1 MKLWN
6 STLVQF
12 AIEFSPTIV
21 HSFGIVSRR
30 FRSVIQPHHNAMGK
44 QTKWKLLRFR
54 VGCVRTATW
63 QVCDK
68 YPATGNLWQIFLYQV
83 HLLPLR
89 ISHSVV
95 CVVAERLTSY
105 SIDERG
111 KVVDRWIA
119 FGFIYSFSLHD
130 KMVFFSANSP
140 QTAKR
145 TMCGNVHWICV
156 LNTYDTHIP
165 NEKLFAEF
173 KMHECIYL
181 LWAFFVVIFIQEFSF
196 YCSNAGANAR
206 ENIRKRHCSAENV
219 CLTKLAREE
228 MPTEREMAI
237 ENKKSLCTF
246 SHPFTQAQCMC
257 RAQLRISG
265 VWCMEQNWDEQ
276 RESLWRDKFPL
287 NGSTFIS
294 LGCVA
299 AALV

>member
-21 HSFGIVSRR
+21 HSFGIVSHR

-145 TMCGNVHWICV
+145 TMCGNVHWICA
-156 LNTYDTHIP
+156 LNTHPERKTFRWIQ
-165 NEKLFAEF
+165 NAR
-173 KMHECIYL
+173 MHL
-181 LWAFFVVIFIQEFSF
+181 FVVSFFRCYFYSGIFILLLERRSK
-196 YCSNAGANAR
+196 C
-206 ENIRKRHCSAENV
+206 
-219 CLTKLAREE
+219 
-228 MPTEREMAI
+228 EREHTQTP
-237 ENKKSLCTF
+237 LF
-246 SHPFTQAQCMC
+246 SWKCMLNEIG
-257 RAQLRISG
+257 A
-265 VWCMEQNWDEQ
+265 
-276 RESLWRDKFPL
+276 WRDADGERDGDRK
-287 NGSTFIS
+287 
-294 LGCVA
+294 
-299 AALV
+299 